1 MKRIDKLFLFLIIF
15 ASFSLGF
22 FAGQAFTPFNRAL
35 RKAQNLARRGV
46 AEKEKAVEILSK
58 QKELIDAA
66 FKYAQLN
73 KERQVI
79 ALSLVNVLIK
89 YQMWNDALKYLDI
102 AKDIAPGDYAILY
115 NYAVIY
121 YNLKNAQTDQAKK
134 KEYEAK
140 AMDYVKLALSKIP
153 ESIEANYLYGAL
165 LYEQGNLNQA
175 LEVFLKIL
183 KQNPNEIRTLFAI
196 ARIYYDTGDY
206 EKSKKI
212 YLKLQ
217 SILPK
222 DSQEMQKVLQNL
234 EILTRIKG
242 E

>member
-1 MKRIDKLFLFLIIF
+1 
-15 ASFSLGF
+15 
-22 FAGQAFTPFNRAL
+22 
-35 RKAQNLARRGV
+35 
-46 AEKEKAVEILSK
+46 
-58 QKELIDAA
+58 
-66 FKYAQLN
+66 
-73 KERQVI
+73 
-79 ALSLVNVLIK
+79 
-89 YQMWNDALKYLDI
+89 MWNDALKYLDI

-121 YNLKNAQTDQAKK
+121 YNLKNVQTDQAKK

-183 KQNPNEIRTLFAI
+183 KQNPNEIRTLFAV